1 MSDRTIAYIALCG
14 GIGLFAIL
22 FAIFVD
28 GGWIMGVIGLAFWL
42 ISLSIFLVGSKGKKD
57 WGDFGFPMGGGAIL
71 SLLLFLFLKGC
82 VFTEPEPRHYPYHNA
97 KTGKGQYE
105 YGGSREQK
113 RDLERIDD
121 YLEKHPNE

>member
-82 VFTEPEPRHYPYHNA
+82 VFTA
-97 KTGKGQYE
+97 QAGQ
-105 YGGSREQK
+105 K
-113 RDLERIDD
+113 
-121 YLEKHPNE
+121 P